1 MLRCGVISKTRIR
14 RCDDLCDVAAPLLAL
29 LLTSSSRSQRIRR
42 RRTRPASH
50 QTNREHCV
58 DRPGR
63 AIGDSEQFLGLPYE
77 TTTSD
82 LRSHQRSPG
91 PGVNGTFDATR
102 YGPPCHQTTGNWDDS
117 PTETPRDPD
126 DEPAPSEDCLL
137 LNIFRPS
144 ARPSTPLP
152 VLVWIHGGGLC
163 GGSGSLAWHN
173 ATKLVARENVIVVTL
188 NYRLGPL
195 GFLAL
200 PELQRTYGANG
211 GGNGFRDQLAA
222 LRWVKA
228 HIGAFGGDAG
238 ALTIFGESSG
248 GVSTCVL
255 NASPEAA
262 GLFRRAIVQ
271 SGPCIV
277 AGEGWG
283 PGSSAYGLEL
293 GANLTKRL
301 GAPTLADLRR
311 LPPQLLQWNKTRWWT
326 TTSLATSS
334 TASCCRRRRRRAT
347 PTPRARRTP
356 PSSSSAPPQGR
367 HGPNVRD
374 GAAGDATAAEW
385 RTMMAKRWGAAA
397 AAVMG
402 QYPLQSRS
410 AATRRRRTSRRTPTS
425 ASCPSLE
432 MAQLA
437 PPPRGARHYSFA
449 HLMLAC
455 DAGFATGTLPLPRS
469 PALRVSHAGWASHGP
484 TSSTPS
490 ARRTAPTRSPIMGTP
505 PQARG
510 ARSTSASVR
519 RRCRTRWATIGRRL
533 PRRARRARRPG
544 RLPVDAEA
552 ASGARRGRPRGRRI
566 VQG

>member
-1 MLRCGVISKTRIR
+1 MDKVVAV
-14 RCDDLCDVAAPLLAL
+14 DLEVSSDLPFAMATTFATAAAPPLAL
-29 LLTSSSRSQRIRR
+29 LLTNLALVRSAFAGAGPVRSAIAISG
-42 RRTRPASH
+42 PS
-50 QTNREHCV
+50 V
-58 DRPGR
+58 DTAFGTVLGR
-63 AIGDSEQFLGLPYE
+63 AIGNSEQFLGLPYAE
-77 TTTSD
+77 APLAD
-82 LRSHQRSPG
+82 LRFAPAQPWTRRF
-91 PGVNGTFDATR
+91 NGTFDATR

-126 DEPAPSEDCLL
+126 DEPLPSEDCLL

-144 ARPSTPLP
+144 AKPSTPLP

-238 ALTIFGESSG
+238 ALTVFGESSG

-311 LPPQLLQWNKTRWWT
+311 LPPQLLQWNNDTLMDDNFAGYFVDGLVLPTASTPRDAYASGKTHAT
-326 TTSLATSS
+326 ELIVGATSKDG
-334 TASCCRRRRRRAT
+334 TAQMYGT
-347 PTPRARRTP
+347 
-356 PSSSSAPPQGR
+356 APLA
-367 HGPNVRD
+367 N
-374 GAAGDATAAEW
+374 ATAAEW
-385 RTMMAKRWGAAA
+385 RSLLAKRWGPAA
-397 AAVMG
+397 AAVMA
-402 QYPLQSRS
+402 QYPLQARFGGD
-410 AATRRRRTSRRTPTS
+410 AAAAYIEADADERVV
-425 ASCPSLE
+425 CPSLE

-437 PPPRGARHYSFA
+437 SAIPGRTARHYSFA

-469 PALRVSHAGWASHGP
+469 PALRVSHAGWASHGSDVKYTFSP
-484 TSSTPS
+484 Y
-490 ARRTAPTRSPIMGTP
+490 RTMVLMYKLAALVFPLSI
-505 PQARG
+505 
-510 ARSTSASVR
+510 
-519 RRCRTRWATIGRRL
+519 
-533 PRRARRARRPG
+533 
-544 RLPVDAEA
+544 A
-552 ASGARRGRPRGRRI
+552 ASHWSSRSLI
-566 VQG
+566 